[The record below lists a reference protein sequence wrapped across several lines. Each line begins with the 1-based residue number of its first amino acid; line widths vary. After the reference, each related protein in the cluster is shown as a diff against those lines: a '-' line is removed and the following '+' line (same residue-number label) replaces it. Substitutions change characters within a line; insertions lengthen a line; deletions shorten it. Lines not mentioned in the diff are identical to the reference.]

1 MNLSTVSEGLLIE
14 ELARRARNRAPTKPD
29 DVPYCEE
36 CTHFRY
42 FTGDKYMPKNYNP
55 CGLKHLMEFQAP
67 VDDSAVLSGDFGFFR
82 AVCEDRGARQ

>member
-1 MNLSTVSEGLLIE
+1 MNLSTVSEELLIE
-14 ELARRARNRAPTKPD
+14 ELARRVRMRARTKPD

-36 CTHFRY
+36 CVHFRY

-55 CGLKHLMEFQAP
+55 CGLGHPLAFQAP
-67 VDDSAVLSGDFGFFR
+67 EDDNAALSGDFGFFR